1 MTKKSLSRQIAI
13 LRQDYGITQAELA
26 SQMGVSVRT
35 VSGWETGDRPPKYGE
50 RLLEEMKQVLG
61 SKTIA
66 EESTAVQPTDRNERE
81 MEMLKD
87 KLIAQMELNQKL
99 MDENLKLKDQL
110 LAKSEPLAKK
120 KMG

>member
-26 SQMGVSVRT
+26 SRMGVSVRT